1 MGKTE
6 LALARHRI
14 SQYQWFAR
22 RYRDDAAEEQYNAEE
37 ALRSA
42 DPGMEGI
49 HREGAASA
57 TRIARF
63 YEKRGGAARGA
74 AGAGLTAVGNP
85 RDSQP
90 RRPAVRL

>member
-1 MGKTE
+1 MGNAE

-37 ALRSA
+37 AFRSA
-42 DPGMEGI
+42 DPQMERI

-63 YEKRGGAARGA
+63 YEKEAERLEERLAR
-74 AGAGLTAVGNP
+74 
-85 RDSQP
+85 D
-90 RRPAVRL
+90 

>member
-1 MGKTE
+1 MGKAE

-22 RYRDDAAEEQYNAEE
+22 RYRDDAAEEQYKAED

-42 DPGMEGI
+42 DPQMERI

-63 YEKRGGAARGA
+63 YEKEAERLEERLAR
-74 AGAGLTAVGNP
+74 
-85 RDSQP
+85 D
-90 RRPAVRL
+90 

>member
-6 LALARHRI
+6 LALARHRV

-22 RYRDDAAEEQYNAEE
+22 RYRDDASEELYKAEE
-37 ALRSA
+37 AFRTA
-42 DPGMEGI
+42 DSQMERI

-63 YEKRGGAARGA
+63 YEKEAEHLEERLAR
-74 AGAGLTAVGNP
+74 
-85 RDSQP
+85 D
-90 RRPAVRL
+90 

>member
-1 MGKTE
+1 MGNTE

-22 RYRDDAAEEQYNAEE
+22 RYRDDASEEQYQAEE
-37 ALRSA
+37 AMRSA
-42 DPGMEGI
+42 DLQMERI

-63 YEKRGGAARGA
+63 YEKEAERLEGR
-74 AGAGLTAVGNP
+74 LV
-85 RDSQP
+85 RD
-90 RRPAVRL
+90 

>member
-1 MGKTE
+1 MGKAE

-22 RYRDDAAEEQYNAEE
+22 RYRDDAAEEQYQAEE
-37 ALRSA
+37 TFRSA
-42 DPGMEGI
+42 DPQMERI

-63 YEKRGGAARGA
+63 YEKEAARFEER
-74 AGAGLTAVGNP
+74 LV
-85 RDSQP
+85 RD
-90 RRPAVRL
+90 